1 MSSKNSSL
9 SCRAWFNKS
18 SLLDCV
24 MLLVV
29 VVEAVDVGVGAPM
42 EGGGG
47 AVEPNGFRSR
57 RGSLLLEEARLTRV
71 ASFLLRRKSSRAR
84 CEAIVIYWIGSTV
97 ESTGSFNI
105 RRVVVG
111 RVAGF
116 PNENGGGGQEH
127 RVNTKEV
134 KPTRALILVGCT
146 FVKLE
151 RTRCK
156 STSEYR

>member
-29 VVEAVDVGVGAPM
+29 VVEAVAAVDVGVAV

-47 AVEPNGFRSR
+47 AAVPNGFRSR

-84 CEAIVIYWIGSTV
+84 CEAIVLYWCW
-97 ESTGSFNI
+97 E
-105 RRVVVG
+105 
-111 RVAGF
+111 
-116 PNENGGGGQEH
+116 
-127 RVNTKEV
+127 
-134 KPTRALILVGCT
+134 
-146 FVKLE
+146 
-151 RTRCK
+151 
-156 STSEYR
+156 

>member
-1 MSSKNSSL
+1 
-9 SCRAWFNKS
+9 
-18 SLLDCV
+18 

-29 VVEAVDVGVGAPM
+29 VVEAVVVGVGAPV

-84 CEAIVIYWIGSTV
+84 CEAIVYTGLGV

-105 RRVVVG
+105 LRVVVG

-116 PNENGGGGQEH
+116 ANEKW
-127 RVNTKEV
+127 RR
-134 KPTRALILVGCT
+134 TRAQGEHQRSQTNSGFDFGWVYFCGT
-146 FVKLE
+146 
-151 RTRCK
+151 
-156 STSEYR
+156 